1 MMRALRSG
9 RALALGALIASLLL
23 LTFGAMG
30 SAVGA
35 QGASASVS
43 IQNFAFA
50 PGTIQVAAGTTVT
63 WTNNDQ
69 TTHTVT
75 ADDGSFDS
83 GDVAPGGTFSMTFNT
98 PGTFAYHCK
107 IHPFMTASVVVT
119 GGEQQQATQPAAAPA
134 TTVATMAPAAA
145 GNTAAQT
152 PAASSL
158 PVTGSGY
165 TTSPATH
172 SHLLITLLLAFVSV
186 ALGVL
191 ASFRGIRRR

>member
-1 MMRALRSG
+1 MMRALRFG
-9 RALALGALIASLLL
+9 RLLALGALLTSLLI
-23 LTFGAMG
+23 LTFGTGGEA
-30 SAVGA
+30 AVA

-43 IQNFAFA
+43 IQNFAFS
-50 PGTIQVAAGTTVT
+50 PGTIQVTAGTTVT

-98 PGTFAYHCK
+98 PGTISYHCK
-107 IHPFMTASVVVT
+107 IHPFMTASIVVMAA
-119 GGEQQQATQPAAAPA
+119 QQSGQPAAAA
-134 TTVATMAPAAA
+134 TTAPMAATQAPAATTS
-145 GNTAAQT
+145 TAAQT
-152 PAASSL
+152 TVTTM

-165 TTSPATH
+165 TTSSGH
-172 SHLLITLLLAFVSV
+172 SNGLTALVLALVSI

-191 ASFRGIRRR
+191 AAFRGTRRR